1 MVTRELARDDGRS
14 YATNLSAQLIGRM
27 SSVVASLLV
36 FVLIAREFGTERF
49 GQFSLVLTFLSVL
62 IVVADFGTTPALA
75 REISRPKVDRERLWG
90 TFLLLRFALAAIVT
104 LLALVCSSLFRP
116 DLVVLVVVGVLGL
129 PLLASRFFEP
139 VFQVSDRPWYS
150 TRASLTYGLVYL
162 AGVAVAALLL
172 ESLFWAVVA
181 YVAAN
186 AVYCGVALWLSL
198 RCIRPRFDLRALGM
212 SGLARLAAPLGVGS
226 IFIMVNTRADIL
238 MLAYLQSDTAVGLY
252 NAAFRFFDLAAM
264 AAVIVMVPF
273 VPIFSAR
280 AARDRAEL
288 KALYIRVLE
297 GLGLVILPVAIA
309 VPSFSAGLVSLVFG
323 PDFGASAAVLH
334 VLAWVGVLTF
344 VCHAGSTANLA
355 VGEVRHAYW
364 NAALAAGINIGLNL
378 LWIPRF
384 GILGAAWATLVSEI
398 ALLAV
403 SQCYVWKNLGNTFRV
418 GRWLRIATANAFVY
432 AILFE
437 AGAEL
442 SLAIRLPAAALGY
455 VTCLLAFG
463 VVVPR
468 DLARWIQLRRV
479 VAVGESQG

>member
-1 MVTRELARDDGRS
+1 VTPELSHDDRRS
-14 YATNLSAQLIGRM
+14 YTANLSAQLIGRV
-27 SSVVASLLV
+27 SSVVATLLV
-36 FVLIAREFGTERF
+36 FVLIAREFGAEQF
-49 GQFSLVLTFLSVL
+49 GLFSLVLTFLSVL

-75 REISRPKVDRERLWG
+75 RELSRPGVDRERLWG
-90 TFLLLRFALAAIVT
+90 AFLLLRLALAASVT
-104 LLALVCSSLFRP
+104 VIALLGSSLFRP

-139 VFQVSDRPWYS
+139 VFQVSSRPWYS
-150 TRASLTYGLVYL
+150 AQASLVYGLVYL
-162 AGVAVAALLL
+162 TGAAVAVLVLG
-172 ESLFWAVVA
+172 SLFWAVVA

-186 AVYCGVALWLSL
+186 GVYCGVALGLSR
-198 RCIRPRFDLRALGM
+198 RCIRPRFERGALGM
-212 SGLARLAAPLGVGS
+212 SSLARVGAPLGVGS
-226 IFIMVNTRADIL
+226 IFVIVNTRADIL

-264 AAVIVMVPF
+264 AAVMVMVPF
-273 VPIFSAR
+273 VPIFSRR
-280 AARDRAEL
+280 AARDRAAL
-288 KALYIRVLE
+288 KALYVRVLE
-297 GLGLVILPVAIA
+297 GLGVIILPVAIA

-323 PDFGASAAVLH
+323 PDFVASAGVLN

-403 SQCYVWKNLGNTFRV
+403 SQCYVWKNLGSTVRV
-418 GRWLRIATANAFVY
+418 GRWLRIGIANAFVY
-432 AILFE
+432 AILFG
-437 AGAEL
+437 AGADL
-442 SLAIRLPAAALGY
+442 SLVVRLPLAALAY
-455 VTCLLAFG
+455 VACLTASG
-463 VVVPR
+463 VLVPR
-468 DLARWIQLRRV
+468 ELAHWIQVRRV
-479 VAVGESQG
+479 ATVGGSQG